1 MSNNYFFSNKSFKSF
16 ENFDDIENNN
26 NSLFMNNPEDN
37 LLHSYNNEDEYD
49 INSENNNDNY
59 INNFSDLNS
68 NELYSDSLYN
78 NNNRNK
84 FNLNLNF
91 DNSMQFKNNINNNI
105 NNNIFQENNSLKDI
119 SSIEHISVQKL
130 DEESNSNSNS
140 NSNIINNINNIS
152 NNSSS
157 TKDKSR
163 IKNDI
168 GNINNI
174 NQTKK
179 EINKENNDNLNK
191 KRKPRVHL
199 EDLDIDPE
207 IIKDKKF
214 ETIGDKVI
222 LSKNK
227 ILTEEDKK
235 EIRAIRNRISAQ
247 KSRDKKKAEFIL
259 FKEKIQILTAQL
271 KQKNLI
277 IKNYEDVCCPKCK
290 SKINEINVKILN
302 ENIDIN
308 KDEDDNE
315 LILDEDEE
323 KKKTLLGKIP
333 GLLIGLVC
341 LIGISLCIY
350 QYPFNNTNKVGN
362 KITLTNLKIYNNNN
376 SIISNATNI
385 TKDINE
391 TNDESFQIFEEPLVL
406 NDNGND
412 NENYIDEIREENDNE
427 LLQMCHDKF
436 IFDVYTNTKKKK
448 DLEEKQKAKS
458 GFLVKKSY
466 DKFDPNS
473 FCYGSNTIINGEYYM
488 KNNNNINNTLP
499 IQRDNIILNEYISNK
514 IISVFIKDYESL
526 KKFYNGKL
534 LTLKEQIELS
544 AKKSEDGCIYLQ
556 LIIPKNDIDDDNFKK
571 NDTCPN
577 DNARY
582 FEVRCKILGYY
593 NYYDG
598 GV

>member
-1 MSNNYFFSNKSFKSF
+1 MSNNYFFSNKSFKSL
-16 ENFDDIENNN
+16 ENFEDIENNN

-37 LLHSYNNEDEYD
+37 LLHSYNNEVEYD
-49 INSENNNDNY
+49 FNYDNNNDNN
-59 INNFSDLNS
+59 INNFSDLPS
-68 NELYSDSLYN
+68 NEIYTDSLN
-78 NNNRNK
+78 NNNLNK

-91 DNSMQFKNNINNNI
+91 DNSLQFKKDIN
-105 NNNIFQENNSLKDI
+105 NNNIFQENSNSLKDI
-119 SSIEHISVQKL
+119 SSIEHVSLQKI

-140 NSNIINNINNIS
+140 NSNLLNNIS
-152 NNSSS
+152 NNSSL
-157 TKDKSR
+157 TKDKSG
-163 IKNDI
+163 IKNEL
-168 GNINNI
+168 NINKN
-174 NQTKK
+174 KK
-179 EINKENNDNLNK
+179 EIKSETNDNLNK

-214 ETIGDKVI
+214 ETIGDKVF

-227 ILTEEDKK
+227 ILTQEDKK

-259 FKEKIQILTAQL
+259 FREQIKILSAQL

-277 IKNYEDVCCPKCK
+277 LKNYEEICCPRCK
-290 SKINEINVKILN
+290 SKLNEINIKLLN
-302 ENIDIN
+302 DNIDIN
-308 KDEDDNE
+308 NPNTNKDEADNE
-315 LILDEDEE
+315 LILVEDEE
-323 KKKTLLGKIP
+323 KKRSILGNIP

-341 LIGISLCIY
+341 LIGITLCTFQFISGSNKTG
-350 QYPFNNTNKVGN
+350 NNV
-362 KITLTNLKIYNNNN
+362 NLRILKNNNNN
-376 SIISNATNI
+376 SIIVSSTNV
-385 TKDINE
+385 TKTINE
-391 TNDESFQIFEEPLVL
+391 TNDESFQIFEEPVAV
-406 NDNGND
+406 NDNEND
-412 NENYIDEIREENDNE
+412 NENYLDEIREENDNE

-436 IFDVYTNTKKKK
+436 IFDVYTNSKKKK

-473 FCYGSNTIINGEYYM
+473 FCFGSNTIINGEYYM
-488 KNNNNINNTLP
+488 NNNNNNITNTLP

-534 LTLKEQIELS
+534 LTLKEQIELG
-544 AKKSEDGCIYLQ
+544 AKNSEDGCIYLQ
-556 LIIPKNDIDDDNFKK
+556 LIIPKNDIENDNYKK
-571 NDTCPN
+571 NNTCPN
-577 DNARY
+577 DNARF

>member
-1 MSNNYFFSNKSFKSF
+1 MSNNYFFSNKSFKSL
-16 ENFDDIENNN
+16 ENFEDIENNN

-37 LLHSYNNEDEYD
+37 LLHSYNNEVEYD
-49 INSENNNDNY
+49 FNYDNNNDNN
-59 INNFSDLNS
+59 INNFSDLPS
-68 NELYSDSLYN
+68 NEIYTDSLN
-78 NNNRNK
+78 NNNLNK

-91 DNSMQFKNNINNNI
+91 DNSLQFKKDIN
-105 NNNIFQENNSLKDI
+105 NNNIFQENSNSLKDI
-119 SSIEHISVQKL
+119 SSIEHVSLQKI

-140 NSNIINNINNIS
+140 NSNLLNNIS
-152 NNSSS
+152 NNSSL
-157 TKDKSR
+157 TKDKSG
-163 IKNDI
+163 IKNEL
-168 GNINNI
+168 NINKN
-174 NQTKK
+174 KK
-179 EINKENNDNLNK
+179 EIKSETNDNLNK

-214 ETIGDKVI
+214 ETIGDKVF

-227 ILTEEDKK
+227 ILTQEDKK

-259 FKEKIQILTAQL
+259 FREQIKILSAQL

-277 IKNYEDVCCPKCK
+277 LKNYEEICCPQCK
-290 SKINEINVKILN
+290 SKLNEINIKLLN
-302 ENIDIN
+302 DNIDIN
-308 KDEDDNE
+308 NPNTNKDEADNE
-315 LILDEDEE
+315 LILVEDEE
-323 KKKTLLGKIP
+323 KKRSILGNIP

-341 LIGISLCIY
+341 LIGITLCTFQFISGSNKTG
-350 QYPFNNTNKVGN
+350 NNV
-362 KITLTNLKIYNNNN
+362 NLRILKNNNNN
-376 SIISNATNI
+376 SIIVSSTNV
-385 TKDINE
+385 TKTINE
-391 TNDESFQIFEEPLVL
+391 TNDESFQIFEEPVAV
-406 NDNGND
+406 NDNEND

-436 IFDVYTNTKKKK
+436 IFDVYTNSKKKK

-473 FCYGSNTIINGEYYM
+473 FCFGSNTIINGEYYM
-488 KNNNNINNTLP
+488 NNNNNNITNTLP

-534 LTLKEQIELS
+534 LTLKEQIELG
-544 AKKSEDGCIYLQ
+544 AKNSEDGCIYLQ
-556 LIIPKNDIDDDNFKK
+556 LIIPKNDIENDNYKK
-571 NDTCPN
+571 NNTCPN
-577 DNARY
+577 DNARF